1 MAPTILP
8 SRKRK
13 VLAEPAPVYDELAGV
28 ELDGILSQSE
38 DDSDFEESDIEGELH
53 DNSSENDLDEHDQ
66 DAEGDDDDDDA
77 YSEDASSDAGDSFGA
92 PPTLDADNSE
102 PNYRVVKDA
111 NGGER
116 YEYAEVDPVYDSD
129 DSDAQGPVNTIG
141 DIPLSFY
148 DSYPHIGYDINGK
161 KIMRPATGEALDAL
175 LDSIEIPKGWTGL
188 TDPETG
194 KPLDLTQD
202 QLELLKRLQMNEV
215 PNEGYDPYPVWLS
228 FYSNL
233 TVFVTNMLRT
243 WSHISQVLRRRCPSA
258 LRQSRNDDLFPPSM
272 RQSEWLSWFELSR
285 RGAFCHTNPRR
296 SAKERTKRRRSR
308 TMMCGQTK
316 SLRIPMS

>member
-1 MAPTILP
+1 MAPTLV

-13 VLAEPAPVYDELAGV
+13 VVAEPTPVDDELAGV
-28 ELDGILSQSE
+28 ELDGVLSQSE
-38 DDSDFEESDIEGELH
+38 DGSDFEESDVEGELNAEFSD
-53 DNSSENDLDEHDQ
+53 DNEDDEDE
-66 DAEGDDDDDDA
+66 DEDEDDDDDDA
-77 YSEDASSDAGDSFGA
+77 HSDDASSDADRSFGA
-92 PPTLDADNSE
+92 PPALDADNSE

-215 PNEGYDPYPVWLS
+215 PNEDYDPYPV
-228 FYSNL
+228 
-233 TVFVTNMLRT
+233 
-243 WSHISQVLRRRCPSA
+243 CPS
-258 LRQSRNDDLFPPSM
+258 LL
-272 RQSEWLSWFELSR
+272 LS
-285 RGAFCHTNPRR
+285 GFC
-296 SAKERTKRRRSR
+296 
-308 TMMCGQTK
+308 
-316 SLRIPMS
+316 SLLTYVGHGPVLYKH

>member
-1 MAPTILP
+1 MAPGLP

-13 VLAEPAPVYDELAGV
+13 VLSEPAPVDDELAGV
-28 ELDGILSQSE
+28 ELEGVLSQSE
-38 DDSDFEESDIEGELH
+38 DGSDFEASDIEDEL
-53 DNSSENDLDEHDQ
+53 DGDFSDQ
-66 DAEGDDDDDDA
+66 DPDEEDEDEDA
-77 YSEDASSDAGDSFGA
+77 HSEDASSDADDTFGA
-92 PPTLDADNSE
+92 PPALDDDDSQ

-116 YEYAEVDPVYDSD
+116 YEYAEVDAVYDSD

-141 DIPLSFY
+141 NIPLSFY

-215 PNEGYDPYPVWLS
+215 PNEGYDPYPVRFIPCFCQLLS
-228 FYSNL
+228 
-233 TVFVTNMLRT
+233 VTNNLRT
-243 WSHISQVLRRRCPSA
+243 WCHILPALRRRC
-258 LRQSRNDDLFPPSM
+258 L
-272 RQSEWLSWFELSR
+272 
-285 RGAFCHTNPRR
+285 
-296 SAKERTKRRRSR
+296 
-308 TMMCGQTK
+308 
-316 SLRIPMS
+316 

>member
-1 MAPTILP
+1 MAPTLV

-13 VLAEPAPVYDELAGV
+13 VLVEPAPVDDELAGV
-28 ELDGILSQSE
+28 ELDGVLSQSE
-38 DDSDFEESDIEGELH
+38 DDSDFEENDIEGGLD
-53 DNSSENDLDEHDQ
+53 DNSSEDDLDERDQ
-66 DAEGDDDDDDA
+66 GASSDDDSNDA
-77 YSEDASSDAGDSFGA
+77 YSEDASSDADDSFGV
-92 PPTLDADNSE
+92 PPALDADNSE

-141 DIPLSFY
+141 NIPLSFY

-215 PNEGYDPYPVWLS
+215 PNEGYDPYPVC
-228 FYSNL
+228 FFL
-233 TVFVTNMLRT
+233 TRACQLLLLTCLGHGPLLYKHRGEDAP
-243 WSHISQVLRRRCPSA
+243 QRCARAEAPICSLQA
-258 LRQSRNDDLFPPSM
+258 
-272 RQSEWLSWFELSR
+272 
-285 RGAFCHTNPRR
+285 RGEA
-296 SAKERTKRRRSR
+296 S
-308 TMMCGQTK
+308 GQAC
-316 SLRIPMS
+316 SSY